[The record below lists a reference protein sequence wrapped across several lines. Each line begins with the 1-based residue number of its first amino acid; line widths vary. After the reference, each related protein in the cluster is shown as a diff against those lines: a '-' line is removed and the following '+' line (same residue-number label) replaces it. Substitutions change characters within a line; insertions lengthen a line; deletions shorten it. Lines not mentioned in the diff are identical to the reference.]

1 MLSWWCRRYSGGN
14 TGKDVI
20 AAVDG
25 AVLGPSYRGG
35 VLRSQAL
42 DVLARLESETGTH
55 SVALGQLGPPE
66 LSKLLWEAEL
76 LRVEYGTL
84 EAVAGAVAEDVS
96 TRLAARLVAMPDLR
110 DTVTSLGL
118 GILMPDGQRLLRGPF
133 LRIPEVPG
141 KRTVAMTVADR
152 DRWADKGWVDLRPA
166 NVERWQRRFEAMH
179 AAGAHHPE
187 AGSDSVRLDTYPF
200 TGIEIGVVVAW
211 VFANE
216 LGGFRIK

>member
-1 MLSWWCRRYSGGN
+1 
-14 TGKDVI
+14 
-20 AAVDG
+20 
-25 AVLGPSYRGG
+25 

-84 EAVAGAVAEDVS
+84 EAVASAVADDAS
-96 TRLAARLVAMPDLR
+96 ARLASRLQAMPDLR

-152 DRWADKGWVDLRPA
+152 DRWADKGWVDLRA
-166 NVERWQRRFEAMH
+166 TNVKRWQRRFDVMH

-200 TGIEIGVVVAW
+200 AGIEIGVVVAW